1 MISVSDYPSD
11 GKDVQDIDK
20 FPVYRFG
27 DADCLVE
34 RDIYD
39 LVILDSDH
47 DVALAVLESFDC
59 SHAKPAGEDTVLG
72 CRASSP
78 LEMA

>member
-47 DVALAVLESFDC
+47 DVALTVLESLDC
-59 SHAKPAGEDTVLG
+59 GNAEPAGEDTVLG